1 MTDKYNEHSESAED
15 SLSFK
20 NQILRDLQE
29 ATRLRSLREEEHNKS
44 ATMPETPLSTSAD
57 SHAIDAGLA
66 SNKVSNQNF
75 SSHSVSHSAI
85 AKTMTS
91 ETARDF
97 QDSVGLSSDSQAES
111 LASDVHSN
119 VTSSPKEQVD
129 KEQVDEEKNLNIP
142 QETETSKRR
151 FKRPVWETSL
161 NAESE
166 EEYIPADVAKEL
178 IEAKAKEAIY
188 TDPKELVDKMTSERQ
203 KEAFLEEHHT
213 ASNHSEPEKVQSD
226 RVTDDNEGDES
237 IALVASEKADKK
249 KRKKVKQ
256 KKSSPKDVKQDE
268 VIDEEP
274 ISRSNRNQKRN
285 KNNRRAGRIARNI
298 IVFLILILSLAGF
311 FGYRYVSDAVGAKDV
326 NSTKFIS
333 VEIPENSGSSYIG
346 QLLESAGVIKSGK
359 VFNYYTKFKNI
370 SNLKSGYYNLQ
381 ASMTMDEIIEALQK
395 KGSDKPQE
403 PSLGTVLVKE
413 GYTIEQ
419 IAKAVEVNS
428 SAKKGKNSSTGL
440 KAKDFL
446 KLMKDD
452 TFITK
457 MKAKYPT
464 LLANLPNSTD
474 AKYVLEGYLFPA
486 TYNIHDDTTV
496 ESLAEEM
503 LSTMNTYL
511 SPYYATISSS
521 NHNVNEILTLASL
534 VEKEGA
540 TDDDRKNIASVFYNR
555 LDSDMALQSNI
566 AVLYALGKLGQETT
580 LKEDATIDTN
590 IDSPY
595 NDYVHK
601 GLMPGPV
608 DSPSLSAIEAVINPS
623 STKYMYFVADVT
635 TGDVY
640 FAESYEEHQH
650 NVETYINSKLKDK

>member
-29 ATRLRSLREEEHNKS
+29 ATRLRSLREEEHKKS
-44 ATMPETPLSTSAD
+44 ATMPETPLSMSAD
-57 SHAIDAGLA
+57 SHAIDSGSA
-66 SNKVSNQNF
+66 SNKVSNQNL
-75 SSHSVSHSAI
+75 SSHSVAHSAI
-85 AKTMTS
+85 VKTMTS

-97 QDSVGLSSDSQAES
+97 QDSVDLSSNSQADS
-111 LASDVHSN
+111 LAPNVHSN
-119 VTSSPKEQVD
+119 VISSPKEQVD
-129 KEQVDEEKNLNIP
+129 KEKNLIIP
-142 QETETSKRR
+142 QETEMLKRR

-178 IEAKAKEAIY
+178 IEAKAKESIY
-188 TDPKELVDKMTSERQ
+188 TNPKELVSKMTSERQ
-203 KEAFLEEHHT
+203 KEAFLQEHHT
-213 ASNHSEPEKVQSD
+213 ASNHSEPVRVQSD
-226 RVTDDNEGDES
+226 LVTDDNESDES
-237 IALVASEKADKK
+237 IALAASEKANKK
-249 KRKKVKQ
+249 KRKKVK
-256 KKSSPKDVKQDE
+256 KKESSLKDVKQDE
-268 VIDEEP
+268 IINEEP

-298 IVFLILILSLAGF
+298 IVLLILILSLAGF

-326 NSTKFIS
+326 KSTKFIS
-333 VEIPENSGSSYIG
+333 VEIPENSGNSYIG

-381 ASMTMDEIIEALQK
+381 PSMTMDEIIEALQK

-428 SAKKGKNSSTGL
+428 SAKKGKHSSTGL

-452 TFITK
+452 VFLTK

-503 LSTMNTYL
+503 LSTMDTYL

-521 NHNVNEILTLASL
+521 GHNVNEILTLASL

-555 LDSDMALQSNI
+555 LDSDIALQSNI

-580 LKEDATIDTN
+580 LKEDVTIDTN
-590 IDSPY
+590 IDSLY

-623 STKYMYFVADVT
+623 STKYMYFVADVS
-635 TGDVY
+635 TGNVY

>member
-29 ATRLRSLREEEHNKS
+29 ATRLRSLREEEHKKS
-44 ATMPETPLSTSAD
+44 AAVPETPLSMSAD
-57 SHAIDAGLA
+57 SHAIDSGSA
-66 SNKVSNQNF
+66 SNKVSNQNL
-75 SSHSVSHSAI
+75 SSHSVAHSAI

-91 ETARDF
+91 ETVRDF
-97 QDSVGLSSDSQAES
+97 QYSVDLSSNSQADS
-111 LASDVHSN
+111 LAPNVHSN
-119 VTSSPKEQVD
+119 VISSLKEQVD
-129 KEQVDEEKNLNIP
+129 KEKNLIIP
-142 QETETSKRR
+142 QETEMLKRR

-178 IEAKAKEAIY
+178 IEAKAKESIY
-188 TDPKELVDKMTSERQ
+188 TNPKELVSKMTSERQ
-203 KEAFLEEHHT
+203 KEAFLQEHHT
-213 ASNHSEPEKVQSD
+213 ASNHSEPVRVQSD
-226 RVTDDNEGDES
+226 LVTDDNESDES
-237 IALVASEKADKK
+237 IALAASEKANKK
-249 KRKKVKQ
+249 KRKKVK
-256 KKSSPKDVKQDE
+256 KKESSPKDVKQDE
-268 VIDEEP
+268 IINEEP

-298 IVFLILILSLAGF
+298 IVLLILILSLAGF

-326 NSTKFIS
+326 KSTKFIS

-381 ASMTMDEIIEALQK
+381 PSMTMDEIIEALQK

-428 SAKKGKNSSTGL
+428 SAKKGKHSSTGL

-452 TFITK
+452 VFLTK

-464 LLANLPNSTD
+464 LLANLPKDTD

-503 LSTMNTYL
+503 LSTMDTYL

-521 NHNVNEILTLASL
+521 DHNVNEILTLASL

-555 LDSDMALQSNI
+555 LDSDIALQSNI

-590 IDSPY
+590 IDSLY

-623 STKYMYFVADVT
+623 STKYMYFVADVS
-635 TGDVY
+635 TGNVY

-650 NVETYINSKLKDK
+650 NVETSINSKLKDK

>member
-29 ATRLRSLREEEHNKS
+29 ATRLRSLREEEHKKS
-44 ATMPETPLSTSAD
+44 ATMPETPLSMSAD
-57 SHAIDAGLA
+57 SHAIDSGSA
-66 SNKVSNQNF
+66 SNKVSNQNL
-75 SSHSVSHSAI
+75 SSHSVAHSAI
-85 AKTMTS
+85 VKTMTS

-97 QDSVGLSSDSQAES
+97 QDSVDLSSNSQADS
-111 LASDVHSN
+111 LAPNVHSN
-119 VTSSPKEQVD
+119 VISSPKEQVD
-129 KEQVDEEKNLNIP
+129 KEKNLIIP
-142 QETETSKRR
+142 QETEMLKRR

-178 IEAKAKEAIY
+178 IEAKAKESIY
-188 TDPKELVDKMTSERQ
+188 TNPKELVSKMTSERQ
-203 KEAFLEEHHT
+203 KEAFLQEHHT
-213 ASNHSEPEKVQSD
+213 ASNHSEPVRVQSD
-226 RVTDDNEGDES
+226 LVTDDNESDES
-237 IALVASEKADKK
+237 IALAASEKANKK
-249 KRKKVKQ
+249 KRKKVK
-256 KKSSPKDVKQDE
+256 KKESSLKDVKQDE
-268 VIDEEP
+268 IINEEP

-298 IVFLILILSLAGF
+298 IVLLILILSLAGF

-326 NSTKFIS
+326 KSTKFIS

-346 QLLESAGVIKSGK
+346 QLLESAGVIESGK

-381 ASMTMDEIIEALQK
+381 PSMTMDEIIEALQK

-419 IAKAVEVNS
+419 IAKAIEVNS
-428 SAKKGKNSSTGL
+428 SAKKGKHSSTGL

-452 TFITK
+452 VFLTK
-457 MKAKYPT
+457 MKAKYPA
-464 LLANLPNSTD
+464 LLANLPKDTD

-503 LSTMNTYL
+503 LSTMDTYL

-521 NHNVNEILTLASL
+521 DHNVNEILTLASL

-555 LDSDMALQSNI
+555 LDSDIALQSNI

-580 LKEDATIDTN
+580 LKEDVTIDTN
-590 IDSPY
+590 IDSLY

-623 STKYMYFVADVT
+623 STKYMYFVADVST
-635 TGDVY
+635 SNVY

>member
-29 ATRLRSLREEEHNKS
+29 ATRLRSLREEEHKKS
-44 ATMPETPLSTSAD
+44 ATMPETPLSMSAD
-57 SHAIDAGLA
+57 SHAIDSGSA
-66 SNKVSNQNF
+66 SNKVSNQNL
-75 SSHSVSHSAI
+75 SSHSVAHSAI

-97 QDSVGLSSDSQAES
+97 QDSVDLSSNSQADS
-111 LASDVHSN
+111 LAPNVHSN
-119 VTSSPKEQVD
+119 VISSPKEQVD
-129 KEQVDEEKNLNIP
+129 KEKNLIIP
-142 QETETSKRR
+142 QETEMLKRR

-178 IEAKAKEAIY
+178 IEAKAKESIY
-188 TDPKELVDKMTSERQ
+188 TNPKELVSKMTSERQ
-203 KEAFLEEHHT
+203 KEAFLQEHHT
-213 ASNHSEPEKVQSD
+213 ASNHSEPVRVQSD
-226 RVTDDNEGDES
+226 LVTDDNESDES
-237 IALVASEKADKK
+237 IALAASEKANKK
-249 KRKKVKQ
+249 KRKKVK
-256 KKSSPKDVKQDE
+256 KKESSLKDVKQDE
-268 VIDEEP
+268 IINEEP

-298 IVFLILILSLAGF
+298 IVLLILILSLAGF

-326 NSTKFIS
+326 KSTKFIS
-333 VEIPENSGSSYIG
+333 VEIPENSGNSYIG

-381 ASMTMDEIIEALQK
+381 PSMTMDEIIEALQK

-428 SAKKGKNSSTGL
+428 SAKKGKHSSTGL

-452 TFITK
+452 VFLTK
-457 MKAKYPT
+457 MKAKYPA
-464 LLANLPNSTD
+464 LLANLPKDTD

-503 LSTMNTYL
+503 LSTMDTYL

-521 NHNVNEILTLASL
+521 DHNVNEILTLASL

-555 LDSDMALQSNI
+555 LDSDIALQSNI

-590 IDSPY
+590 IDSLY

-623 STKYMYFVADVT
+623 STKYMYFVADVSS
-635 TGDVY
+635 GNVY

>member
-29 ATRLRSLREEEHNKS
+29 ATRLRSLREEEHKKS
-44 ATMPETPLSTSAD
+44 ATMPETPLSMSAD
-57 SHAIDAGLA
+57 SHAIDSGSA
-66 SNKVSNQNF
+66 SNKVSNQNL
-75 SSHSVSHSAI
+75 SSHSVAHSAI

-97 QDSVGLSSDSQAES
+97 QDSVDLSSNSQADS
-111 LASDVHSN
+111 LAPNVHSN
-119 VTSSPKEQVD
+119 VISSPKEQVD
-129 KEQVDEEKNLNIP
+129 KEKNLIIP
-142 QETETSKRR
+142 QETEMLKRR

-161 NAESE
+161 NAELE

-178 IEAKAKEAIY
+178 IEAKAKESIY
-188 TDPKELVDKMTSERQ
+188 TNPKELVSKMTSERQ
-203 KEAFLEEHHT
+203 KEAFLQEHHT
-213 ASNHSEPEKVQSD
+213 ASNHSEPVRVQSD
-226 RVTDDNEGDES
+226 LVTDDNEGDES
-237 IALVASEKADKK
+237 IALAASEKANKK
-249 KRKKVKQ
+249 KRKKVK
-256 KKSSPKDVKQDE
+256 KKESSPKDVKQDE
-268 VIDEEP
+268 IINEEP

-298 IVFLILILSLAGF
+298 IVLLILILSLAGF

-326 NSTKFIS
+326 KSTKFIS

-381 ASMTMDEIIEALQK
+381 PSMTMDEIIEALQK

-428 SAKKGKNSSTGL
+428 SAKKGKHSSTGL

-452 TFITK
+452 VFLTK

-464 LLANLPNSTD
+464 LLANLPKDTD

-503 LSTMNTYL
+503 LSTMDTYL

-521 NHNVNEILTLASL
+521 DHNVNEILTLASL

-555 LDSDMALQSNI
+555 LNSDIALQSNI

-580 LKEDATIDTN
+580 LKEDVTIDTN
-590 IDSPY
+590 IDSLY

-623 STKYMYFVADVT
+623 STKYMYFVADVST
-635 TGDVY
+635 SNVY

>member
-1 MTDKYNEHSESAED
+1 MTDKFNEHSEASED

-20 NQILRDLQE
+20 DQILRDLQE

-44 ATMPETPLSTSAD
+44 ATMPETPLSMSAD
-57 SHAIDAGLA
+57 SHAIDSGSA
-66 SNKVSNQNF
+66 SNKVSNQNL
-75 SSHSVSHSAI
+75 SSHSVAHSAI

-97 QDSVGLSSDSQAES
+97 QDSVDLSSNSQADS
-111 LASDVHSN
+111 LAPDVHSN
-119 VTSSPKEQVD
+119 VISSPKEQVD
-129 KEQVDEEKNLNIP
+129 KEKNLIIP
-142 QETETSKRR
+142 QETELSKRR

-161 NAESE
+161 NAELE

-178 IEAKAKEAIY
+178 IEAKAKESIY
-188 TDPKELVDKMTSERQ
+188 TDPKELVSKMTSERQ
-203 KEAFLEEHHT
+203 KKAFLQEHHT
-213 ASNHSEPEKVQSD
+213 ASNHSEPVRVQSD
-226 RVTDDNEGDES
+226 LVTDDNEGDES
-237 IALVASEKADKK
+237 IALAASEKANKK
-249 KRKKVKQ
+249 KRKKVKK

-268 VIDEEP
+268 IIDEEP

-326 NSTKFIS
+326 KSTKFIS

-381 ASMTMDEIIEALQK
+381 PSMTMDEIIEALQK

-419 IAKAVEVNS
+419 IAKAIEVNS
-428 SAKKGKNSSTGL
+428 SAKKGKHSSTGL

-452 TFITK
+452 VFLTK

-464 LLANLPNSTD
+464 LLANLPKDTD

-503 LSTMNTYL
+503 LSTMDTYL

-580 LKEDATIDTN
+580 LKEDVTIDTN
-590 IDSPY
+590 IDSLY

-623 STKYMYFVADVT
+623 STKYMYFVADVS
-635 TGDVY
+635 TGNVY

>member
-29 ATRLRSLREEEHNKS
+29 ATRLRSLREEEHKKS
-44 ATMPETPLSTSAD
+44 ATMPETPLSMSAD
-57 SHAIDAGLA
+57 SHAIDSGSA
-66 SNKVSNQNF
+66 SNKVSNQNL
-75 SSHSVSHSAI
+75 SSHSVAHSAI
-85 AKTMTS
+85 VKTMTS

-97 QDSVGLSSDSQAES
+97 QDSVDLSSNSQADS
-111 LASDVHSN
+111 LAPNVHSN
-119 VTSSPKEQVD
+119 VISSLKEQVD
-129 KEQVDEEKNLNIP
+129 KEKNLIIP
-142 QETETSKRR
+142 QETEMLKRR

-178 IEAKAKEAIY
+178 IEAKAKESIY
-188 TDPKELVDKMTSERQ
+188 TNPKELVSKMTSERQ
-203 KEAFLEEHHT
+203 KEAFLQEHHT
-213 ASNHSEPEKVQSD
+213 ASNHSEPVRVQSD
-226 RVTDDNEGDES
+226 LVTDDNESDES
-237 IALVASEKADKK
+237 IALAASEKANKK
-249 KRKKVKQ
+249 KRKKVK
-256 KKSSPKDVKQDE
+256 KKESSPKDVKQDE
-268 VIDEEP
+268 IINEEP

-298 IVFLILILSLAGF
+298 IVLLILILSLAGF

-326 NSTKFIS
+326 KSTKFIS
-333 VEIPENSGSSYIG
+333 VEIPENSGNSYIG

-381 ASMTMDEIIEALQK
+381 PSMTMDEIIEALQK

-428 SAKKGKNSSTGL
+428 SAKKGKHSSTGL

-452 TFITK
+452 VFLTK

-464 LLANLPNSTD
+464 LLANLPKDTD

-503 LSTMNTYL
+503 LSTMDTYL

-521 NHNVNEILTLASL
+521 AHNVNEILTLASL

-555 LDSDMALQSNI
+555 LDSDIALQSNI

-590 IDSPY
+590 IDSLY

-623 STKYMYFVADVT
+623 STKYMYFVADVS
-635 TGDVY
+635 TGNVY

>member
-20 NQILRDLQE
+20 NQLLRDLQE
-29 ATRLRSLREEEHNKS
+29 ATRLRSLREEEYKKS
-44 ATMPETPLSTSAD
+44 TTMPETPLSMSAD
-57 SHAIDAGLA
+57 SHAIDSGSA
-66 SNKVSNQNF
+66 SNKVSNQNL
-75 SSHSVSHSAI
+75 SSHSVAHSAI
-85 AKTMTS
+85 AKTMAS

-97 QDSVGLSSDSQAES
+97 QDSVDLSSNSQADS
-111 LASDVHSN
+111 LAPDVHSN
-119 VTSSPKEQVD
+119 VISSPKEQVD
-129 KEQVDEEKNLNIP
+129 KEKNLIIP
-142 QETETSKRR
+142 QETELSKRR

-161 NAESE
+161 NAELE

-178 IEAKAKEAIY
+178 IEAKAKESIY
-188 TDPKELVDKMTSERQ
+188 TDPKELVSKMTSERQ
-203 KEAFLEEHHT
+203 KKAFLQEHHT
-213 ASNHSEPEKVQSD
+213 ASNHSEPVRVQSD
-226 RVTDDNEGDES
+226 LVTDDNEGDES
-237 IALVASEKADKK
+237 IALAASEKANKK
-249 KRKKVKQ
+249 KRKKVKK

-268 VIDEEP
+268 IIDEEP

-326 NSTKFIS
+326 KSTKFIS

-381 ASMTMDEIIEALQK
+381 PSMTMDEIIEALQK

-419 IAKAVEVNS
+419 IAKAIEVNS
-428 SAKKGKNSSTGL
+428 SAKKGKHSSTGL

-452 TFITK
+452 VFLTK
-457 MKAKYPT
+457 MKEKYPT
-464 LLANLPNSTD
+464 LLANLPKDTD

-503 LSTMNTYL
+503 LSTMDTYL

-521 NHNVNEILTLASL
+521 DHNVNEILTLASL

-580 LKEDATIDTN
+580 LKEDVTIDTN
-590 IDSPY
+590 IDSLY

-623 STKYMYFVADVT
+623 STKYMYFVADVS
-635 TGDVY
+635 TGNVY

>member
-1 MTDKYNEHSESAED
+1 MTDKFNEHSEASED

-20 NQILRDLQE
+20 NQLLRDLQE
-29 ATRLRSLREEEHNKS
+29 ATRLRSLREEEYKKS
-44 ATMPETPLSTSAD
+44 ATMPETPLSMSAD
-57 SHAIDAGLA
+57 SHAIDSGSA
-66 SNKVSNQNF
+66 SNKVSNQNL
-75 SSHSVSHSAI
+75 SSHSVAHSAI

-97 QDSVGLSSDSQAES
+97 QDSVDLSSNSQADS
-111 LASDVHSN
+111 LAPDVHSN
-119 VTSSPKEQVD
+119 VISSPKEQVD
-129 KEQVDEEKNLNIP
+129 KEKNLIIP
-142 QETETSKRR
+142 QETELSKRR

-161 NAESE
+161 NAELE

-178 IEAKAKEAIY
+178 IEAKAKESIY
-188 TDPKELVDKMTSERQ
+188 TDPKELVSKMTSERQ
-203 KEAFLEEHHT
+203 KKAFLQEHHT
-213 ASNHSEPEKVQSD
+213 ASNHSEPVRVQSD
-226 RVTDDNEGDES
+226 LVADDNEGDES
-237 IALVASEKADKK
+237 IALAASEKANKK
-249 KRKKVKQ
+249 KRKKVKK

-268 VIDEEP
+268 IIDEEP

-298 IVFLILILSLAGF
+298 IVFLILIISLAGF

-326 NSTKFIS
+326 KSTKFIS

-381 ASMTMDEIIEALQK
+381 PSMTMDEIIEALQK

-419 IAKAVEVNS
+419 IAKAIEVNS
-428 SAKKGKNSSTGL
+428 SAKKGKHSSTGL

-452 TFITK
+452 VFLTK

-464 LLANLPNSTD
+464 LLANLPKDTD

-503 LSTMNTYL
+503 LSTMDTYL

-580 LKEDATIDTN
+580 LKEDVTIDTN
-590 IDSPY
+590 IDSLY

-623 STKYMYFVADVT
+623 STKYMYFVADVS
-635 TGDVY
+635 TGNVY

-650 NVETYINSKLKDK
+650 NVETYINRKLKDK

>member
-29 ATRLRSLREEEHNKS
+29 ATRLRSLREEEHKKS
-44 ATMPETPLSTSAD
+44 ATMPETPLSMSAD
-57 SHAIDAGLA
+57 SHAIDSGSA
-66 SNKVSNQNF
+66 SNKVSNQNL
-75 SSHSVSHSAI
+75 SSHSVAHSAI

-97 QDSVGLSSDSQAES
+97 QDSVDLSSNSQADS
-111 LASDVHSN
+111 LAPNVHSN
-119 VTSSPKEQVD
+119 VISSLKEQVD
-129 KEQVDEEKNLNIP
+129 KEKNLIIP
-142 QETETSKRR
+142 QETEMLKRR

-178 IEAKAKEAIY
+178 IEAKAKESIY
-188 TDPKELVDKMTSERQ
+188 TNPKELVSKMTSERQ
-203 KEAFLEEHHT
+203 KEAFLQEHHT
-213 ASNHSEPEKVQSD
+213 ASNHSEPVRVQSD
-226 RVTDDNEGDES
+226 LVTDDNEGDES
-237 IALVASEKADKK
+237 IALAASEKANKK
-249 KRKKVKQ
+249 KRKKVK
-256 KKSSPKDVKQDE
+256 KKESSPKDVKQDE
-268 VIDEEP
+268 IINEEP

-298 IVFLILILSLAGF
+298 IVLLILILSLAGF

-326 NSTKFIS
+326 KSTKFIS
-333 VEIPENSGSSYIG
+333 VEIPENSGNSYIG

-381 ASMTMDEIIEALQK
+381 PSMTMDEIIEALQK

-428 SAKKGKNSSTGL
+428 SAKKGKHSSTGL

-452 TFITK
+452 VFLTK
-457 MKAKYPT
+457 MKAKYPA
-464 LLANLPNSTD
+464 LLANLPKDTD

-503 LSTMNTYL
+503 LSTMDTYL

-521 NHNVNEILTLASL
+521 AHNVNEILTLASL

-555 LDSDMALQSNI
+555 LDSDIALQSNI

-590 IDSPY
+590 IDSLY

-623 STKYMYFVADVT
+623 STKYMYFVADVS
-635 TGDVY
+635 TGNVY

>member
-1 MTDKYNEHSESAED
+1 MTDKFNEHSESVED

-20 NQILRDLQE
+20 HQILRDLQE

-44 ATMPETPLSTSAD
+44 VTMPKTPLSTSAESATTRSD
-57 SHAIDAGLA
+57 SA
-66 SNKVSNQNF
+66 SNKVSNQDF
-75 SSHSVSHSAI
+75 SSHAVSDSDT
-85 AKTMTS
+85 AKYMTS
-91 ETARDF
+91 ESKPDV
-97 QDSVGLSSDSQAES
+97 QGSVSLSSQSQAES
-111 LASDVHSN
+111 LGADSHSKSVSSLKEPLN
-119 VTSSPKEQVD
+119 DEEITAIPQPKVTSM
-129 KEQVDEEKNLNIP
+129 
-142 QETETSKRR
+142 RR
-151 FKRPVWETSL
+151 FQRPVWETSL
-161 NAESE
+161 DATSE
-166 EEYIPADVAKEL
+166 EEYIPADVAQEL
-178 IEAKAKEAIY
+178 IEAKSKEAIY
-188 TDPKELVDKMTSERQ
+188 SDPKELEAKMTSDLK
-203 KEAFLEEHHT
+203 KEDFLKEHQVTSDNAVPEET
-213 ASNHSEPEKVQSD
+213 QPDA
-226 RVTDDNEGDES
+226 VTKDKEEDES
-237 IALVASEKADKK
+237 IALAASDKPEKK
-249 KRKKVKQ
+249 KRKKTKKKKASQ
-256 KKSSPKDVKQDE
+256 KDAIPDE
-268 VIDEEP
+268 VDDEEP

-285 KNNRRAGRIARNI
+285 KNNHRAGKIARNI
-298 IVFLILILSLAGF
+298 IIFLILILSLAGF
-311 FGYRYVSDAVGAKDV
+311 FGYHYVSQAVGAKDA

-333 VEIPENSGSSYIG
+333 VEIPKNSGSSYIG

-359 VFNYYTKFKNI
+359 VFNYYTKFKNV

-413 GYTIEQ
+413 GYTIDQ

-428 SAKKGKNSSTGL
+428 STKKGKKSSTGL

-452 TFITK
+452 AFIAK
-457 MKAKYPT
+457 MKTKYPT
-464 LLANLPNSTD
+464 LLANLPDSNQ

-511 SPYYATISSS
+511 SPYYAMISSS
-521 NHNVNEILTLASL
+521 NHNVNEVLTLASL

-555 LDSDMALQSNI
+555 LSSDMALQSNI
-566 AVLYALGKLGQETT
+566 PVLYALGKLGQETT
-580 LKEDATIDTN
+580 LKEDANIDTS

-595 NDYVHK
+595 NDYVYK

-623 STKYMYFVADVT
+623 SSKYMYFVADVT
-635 TGDVY
+635 NGNVY
-640 FAESYEEHQH
+640 FAENYEDHQH
-650 NVETYINSKLKDK
+650 NVETYINSKIKDK

>member
-29 ATRLRSLREEEHNKS
+29 ATRLRSLREEEHKKS
-44 ATMPETPLSTSAD
+44 ETMPETPLSMSAD
-57 SHAIDAGLA
+57 SHAIDYGSA
-66 SNKVSNQNF
+66 SNKVSNQNL
-75 SSHSVSHSAI
+75 SSHSVAHSAI

-97 QDSVGLSSDSQAES
+97 QDSVDLSSNSQADS
-111 LASDVHSN
+111 LAPNVHSN
-119 VTSSPKEQVD
+119 VISSPKEQVD
-129 KEQVDEEKNLNIP
+129 KEKNLIIP
-142 QETETSKRR
+142 QETEMLKRR

-178 IEAKAKEAIY
+178 IEAKAKESIY
-188 TDPKELVDKMTSERQ
+188 TNPKELVSKMTSERQ
-203 KEAFLEEHHT
+203 KEAFLQEHHT
-213 ASNHSEPEKVQSD
+213 ASNHSEPVRVQSD
-226 RVTDDNEGDES
+226 LVTDDNESDES
-237 IALVASEKADKK
+237 IALAASEKANKK
-249 KRKKVKQ
+249 KRKKVK
-256 KKSSPKDVKQDE
+256 KKESSLKDVKQDE
-268 VIDEEP
+268 IINEEP

-298 IVFLILILSLAGF
+298 IVLLILILSLAGF

-326 NSTKFIS
+326 KSTKFIS
-333 VEIPENSGSSYIG
+333 VEIPENSGNSYIG

-381 ASMTMDEIIEALQK
+381 PSMTMDEIIEALQK

-428 SAKKGKNSSTGL
+428 SAKKGKHSSTGL

-452 TFITK
+452 VFLTK
-457 MKAKYPT
+457 MKAKYPA
-464 LLANLPNSTD
+464 LLANLPKDTD

-503 LSTMNTYL
+503 LSTMDTYL

-521 NHNVNEILTLASL
+521 DHNVNEILTLASL

-555 LDSDMALQSNI
+555 LDSDIALQSNI

-590 IDSPY
+590 IDSLY

-623 STKYMYFVADVT
+623 STKYMYFVADVS
-635 TGDVY
+635 TGNVY

>member
-29 ATRLRSLREEEHNKS
+29 ATRLRSLREEEHKKS
-44 ATMPETPLSTSAD
+44 ATMPETPLSMSAD
-57 SHAIDAGLA
+57 SHAIDSGSA
-66 SNKVSNQNF
+66 SNKVSNQNL
-75 SSHSVSHSAI
+75 SSHSVAHSAI

-97 QDSVGLSSDSQAES
+97 QDSVDLSSNSQADS
-111 LASDVHSN
+111 LAPNVHSN
-119 VTSSPKEQVD
+119 VISSLKEQVD
-129 KEQVDEEKNLNIP
+129 KEKNLIIP
-142 QETETSKRR
+142 QETEMLKRR

-178 IEAKAKEAIY
+178 IEAKAKESIY
-188 TDPKELVDKMTSERQ
+188 TNPKELVSKMTSERQ
-203 KEAFLEEHHT
+203 KEAFLQEHHT
-213 ASNHSEPEKVQSD
+213 ASNHSEPVRVQSD
-226 RVTDDNEGDES
+226 LVTDDNEGDES
-237 IALVASEKADKK
+237 IALAASEKANKK
-249 KRKKVKQ
+249 KRKKVK
-256 KKSSPKDVKQDE
+256 KKESSLKDVKQDE
-268 VIDEEP
+268 IINEEP

-298 IVFLILILSLAGF
+298 IVLLILILSLAGF

-326 NSTKFIS
+326 KSTKFIS
-333 VEIPENSGSSYIG
+333 VEIPENSGNSYIG

-381 ASMTMDEIIEALQK
+381 PSMTMDEIIEALQK

-428 SAKKGKNSSTGL
+428 SAKKGKHSSTGL

-452 TFITK
+452 VFLTK
-457 MKAKYPT
+457 MKAKYPA
-464 LLANLPNSTD
+464 LLANLPKDTD

-503 LSTMNTYL
+503 LSTMDTYL

-521 NHNVNEILTLASL
+521 DHNVNEILTLASL

-555 LDSDMALQSNI
+555 LDSDIALQSNI

-590 IDSPY
+590 IDSLY

-623 STKYMYFVADVT
+623 STKYMYFVADVS
-635 TGDVY
+635 TGNVY

>member
-29 ATRLRSLREEEHNKS
+29 ATRLRSLREEEHKKS
-44 ATMPETPLSTSAD
+44 ATMPETPLSMSAD
-57 SHAIDAGLA
+57 SHAIDSGSA
-66 SNKVSNQNF
+66 SNKVSNQNL
-75 SSHSVSHSAI
+75 SSHSVAHSAI

-97 QDSVGLSSDSQAES
+97 QDSVDLSSNSQADS
-111 LASDVHSN
+111 LAPNVHSN
-119 VTSSPKEQVD
+119 VISSPKEQVD
-129 KEQVDEEKNLNIP
+129 KEKNLIIP
-142 QETETSKRR
+142 QETEMLKRR

-161 NAESE
+161 NAELE

-178 IEAKAKEAIY
+178 IEAKAKESIY
-188 TDPKELVDKMTSERQ
+188 TNPKELVSKMTSERQ
-203 KEAFLEEHHT
+203 KEAFLQEHHT
-213 ASNHSEPEKVQSD
+213 ASNHSEPVRVQSD
-226 RVTDDNEGDES
+226 LVTDDNESDES
-237 IALVASEKADKK
+237 IALAASEKANKK
-249 KRKKVKQ
+249 KRKKVK
-256 KKSSPKDVKQDE
+256 KKESSPKDVKQDE
-268 VIDEEP
+268 IINEEP

-298 IVFLILILSLAGF
+298 IVLLILILSLAGF

-381 ASMTMDEIIEALQK
+381 PSMTMDEIIEALQK

-428 SAKKGKNSSTGL
+428 SAKKGKHSSTGL

-452 TFITK
+452 VFLTK

-464 LLANLPNSTD
+464 LLANLPKDTD

-503 LSTMNTYL
+503 LSTMDTYL

-521 NHNVNEILTLASL
+521 DHNVNEILTLASL

-555 LDSDMALQSNI
+555 LDSDIALQSNI

-590 IDSPY
+590 IDSLY

-623 STKYMYFVADVT
+623 STKYMYFVADVS
-635 TGDVY
+635 TGNVY

>member
-29 ATRLRSLREEEHNKS
+29 ATRLRSLREEEHKKS
-44 ATMPETPLSTSAD
+44 ATMPETPLSMSAD
-57 SHAIDAGLA
+57 SHAIDSGSA
-66 SNKVSNQNF
+66 SNKVSNQNL
-75 SSHSVSHSAI
+75 SSHSVAHSAI

-97 QDSVGLSSDSQAES
+97 QDSVDLSSNSQADS
-111 LASDVHSN
+111 LAPNVHSN
-119 VTSSPKEQVD
+119 VISSLKEQVD
-129 KEQVDEEKNLNIP
+129 KEKNLIIP
-142 QETETSKRR
+142 QETEMLKRR

-178 IEAKAKEAIY
+178 IEAKAKESIY
-188 TDPKELVDKMTSERQ
+188 TNPKELVSKMTSERQ
-203 KEAFLEEHHT
+203 KEAFLQEHHT
-213 ASNHSEPEKVQSD
+213 ASNHSEPVRVQSD
-226 RVTDDNEGDES
+226 LVTDDNEGDES
-237 IALVASEKADKK
+237 IALAASEKANKK
-249 KRKKVKQ
+249 KRKKVK
-256 KKSSPKDVKQDE
+256 KKESSLKDVKQDE
-268 VIDEEP
+268 IINEEP

-298 IVFLILILSLAGF
+298 IVLLILILSLAGF

-326 NSTKFIS
+326 KSTKFIS
-333 VEIPENSGSSYIG
+333 VEIPENSGNSYIG

-381 ASMTMDEIIEALQK
+381 PSMTMDEIIEALQK

-428 SAKKGKNSSTGL
+428 SAKKGKHSSTGL

-452 TFITK
+452 VFLTK

-464 LLANLPNSTD
+464 LLANLPKDTD

-503 LSTMNTYL
+503 LSTMDTYL

-521 NHNVNEILTLASL
+521 DHNVNEILTLASL

-555 LDSDMALQSNI
+555 LDSDIALQSNI

-590 IDSPY
+590 IDSLY

-623 STKYMYFVADVT
+623 STKYMYFVADVS
-635 TGDVY
+635 TGNVY

>member
-20 NQILRDLQE
+20 NQLLRDLQE
-29 ATRLRSLREEEHNKS
+29 ATRLRSLREEEYKKS
-44 ATMPETPLSTSAD
+44 ATMPETPLSMSAD
-57 SHAIDAGLA
+57 SHAIDSGSA
-66 SNKVSNQNF
+66 SNKVSNQNL
-75 SSHSVSHSAI
+75 SSHSVAHSAI

-97 QDSVGLSSDSQAES
+97 QDSVDLSSNSQADS
-111 LASDVHSN
+111 LAPNVHSN
-119 VTSSPKEQVD
+119 VISSLKEQVD
-129 KEQVDEEKNLNIP
+129 KEKNLIIP
-142 QETETSKRR
+142 QETEMLKRR

-178 IEAKAKEAIY
+178 IEAKAKESIY
-188 TDPKELVDKMTSERQ
+188 TNPKELVSKMTSERQ
-203 KEAFLEEHHT
+203 KEAFLQEHHT
-213 ASNHSEPEKVQSD
+213 ASNHSEPVRVQSD
-226 RVTDDNEGDES
+226 LVTDDNEGDES
-237 IALVASEKADKK
+237 IALAASEKANKK
-249 KRKKVKQ
+249 KRKKVK
-256 KKSSPKDVKQDE
+256 KKESSPKDVKQDE
-268 VIDEEP
+268 IINEEP

-298 IVFLILILSLAGF
+298 IVLLILILSLAGF

-326 NSTKFIS
+326 KSTKFIS
-333 VEIPENSGSSYIG
+333 VEIPENSGNSYIG

-428 SAKKGKNSSTGL
+428 SAKKGKHSSTGF

-452 TFITK
+452 VFLTK

-503 LSTMNTYL
+503 LSTMDTYL

-521 NHNVNEILTLASL
+521 DHNVNEILTLASL

-555 LDSDMALQSNI
+555 LDSDIALQSNI

-590 IDSPY
+590 IDSLY

-623 STKYMYFVADVT
+623 STKYMYFVADVS
-635 TGDVY
+635 TGNVY

>member
-20 NQILRDLQE
+20 NQLLRDLQE
-29 ATRLRSLREEEHNKS
+29 ATRLRSLREEEYKKS
-44 ATMPETPLSTSAD
+44 ATMPETPLSMSAD
-57 SHAIDAGLA
+57 SHAIDSGLA
-66 SNKVSNQNF
+66 SNKVSNQNL
-75 SSHSVSHSAI
+75 SSHSVAHSAI

-97 QDSVGLSSDSQAES
+97 QDSVDLSSNSQADS
-111 LASDVHSN
+111 LAPDVHSN
-119 VTSSPKEQVD
+119 VISSPKEQVD
-129 KEQVDEEKNLNIP
+129 KEKNLIIP
-142 QETETSKRR
+142 QETELSKRR

-161 NAESE
+161 NAELE

-178 IEAKAKEAIY
+178 IEAKAKESIY
-188 TDPKELVDKMTSERQ
+188 TDPKELVSKMTSERQ
-203 KEAFLEEHHT
+203 KKAFLQEHHT
-213 ASNHSEPEKVQSD
+213 ASNHSEPVRVQSD
-226 RVTDDNEGDES
+226 LVTDDNEGDES
-237 IALVASEKADKK
+237 IALAASEKANKK
-249 KRKKVKQ
+249 KRKKVKK

-268 VIDEEP
+268 IIDEEP

-326 NSTKFIS
+326 KSTKFIS

-381 ASMTMDEIIEALQK
+381 PSMTMDEIIEALQK

-419 IAKAVEVNS
+419 IAKAIEVNS
-428 SAKKGKNSSTGL
+428 SAKKGKHSSTGL

-452 TFITK
+452 VFLTK
-457 MKAKYPT
+457 VKEKYPT
-464 LLANLPNSTD
+464 LLANLPKDTD

-503 LSTMNTYL
+503 LSTMDTYL
-511 SPYYATISSS
+511 SSYYATISSS
-521 NHNVNEILTLASL
+521 NHYFNEILTLASL

-580 LKEDATIDTN
+580 LKEDVTIDTN
-590 IDSPY
+590 IDSLY

-623 STKYMYFVADVT
+623 STKYMYFVADVS
-635 TGDVY
+635 TGNVY

>member
-1 MTDKYNEHSESAED
+1 MTDKHNEHSESAED

-29 ATRLRSLREEEHNKS
+29 ATRLRSLREEEHKKS
-44 ATMPETPLSTSAD
+44 ATMPETPLSMSAD
-57 SHAIDAGLA
+57 SHAIDSGSA
-66 SNKVSNQNF
+66 SNKVSNQNL
-75 SSHSVSHSAI
+75 SSHSVAHSAI
-85 AKTMTS
+85 VKTMTS

-97 QDSVGLSSDSQAES
+97 QDSVDLSSNSQADS
-111 LASDVHSN
+111 LAPNVHSN
-119 VTSSPKEQVD
+119 VISSPKEQVD
-129 KEQVDEEKNLNIP
+129 KEKNLIIP
-142 QETETSKRR
+142 QETEMLKRR

-178 IEAKAKEAIY
+178 IEAKAKESIY
-188 TDPKELVDKMTSERQ
+188 TNPKELVSKMTSERQ
-203 KEAFLEEHHT
+203 KEAFLQEHHT
-213 ASNHSEPEKVQSD
+213 ASNHSEPVRVQSD
-226 RVTDDNEGDES
+226 LVTDDNESDES
-237 IALVASEKADKK
+237 IALAASEKANKK
-249 KRKKVKQ
+249 KRKKVK
-256 KKSSPKDVKQDE
+256 KKESSLKDVKQDE
-268 VIDEEP
+268 IINEEP

-298 IVFLILILSLAGF
+298 IVLLILILSLAGF

-326 NSTKFIS
+326 KSTKFIS
-333 VEIPENSGSSYIG
+333 VEIPENSGNSYIG

-381 ASMTMDEIIEALQK
+381 PSMTMDEIIEALQK

-428 SAKKGKNSSTGL
+428 SAKKGKHSSTGL

-452 TFITK
+452 VFLTK
-457 MKAKYPT
+457 MKAKYPA
-464 LLANLPNSTD
+464 LLANLPKDTD

-503 LSTMNTYL
+503 LSTMDTYL

-521 NHNVNEILTLASL
+521 GHNVNEILTLASL

-555 LDSDMALQSNI
+555 LNSDMALQSNI

-635 TGDVY
+635 TGNVY

>member
-29 ATRLRSLREEEHNKS
+29 ATRLRSLREEEHKKS
-44 ATMPETPLSTSAD
+44 ATMPETPLSMSAD
-57 SHAIDAGLA
+57 SHAIDSGSA
-66 SNKVSNQNF
+66 SNKVSNQNL
-75 SSHSVSHSAI
+75 SSHSVAHSAI
-85 AKTMTS
+85 VKTMTS

-97 QDSVGLSSDSQAES
+97 QDSVDLSSNSQADS
-111 LASDVHSN
+111 LAPNVHSN
-119 VTSSPKEQVD
+119 VISSPKEQVD
-129 KEQVDEEKNLNIP
+129 KEKNLIIP
-142 QETETSKRR
+142 QETEMLKRR

-178 IEAKAKEAIY
+178 IEAKAKESIY
-188 TDPKELVDKMTSERQ
+188 TNPKELVSKMTSERQ
-203 KEAFLEEHHT
+203 KEAFLQEHHT
-213 ASNHSEPEKVQSD
+213 ASNHSEPVRVQSD
-226 RVTDDNEGDES
+226 LVTDDNESDES
-237 IALVASEKADKK
+237 IALAASEKANKK
-249 KRKKVKQ
+249 KRKKVK
-256 KKSSPKDVKQDE
+256 KKESSLKDVKQDK
-268 VIDEEP
+268 IINEEP

-298 IVFLILILSLAGF
+298 IVLLILILSLAGF

-326 NSTKFIS
+326 KSTKFIS
-333 VEIPENSGSSYIG
+333 VEIPENSGNSYIG

-381 ASMTMDEIIEALQK
+381 PSMTMDEIIEALQK

-428 SAKKGKNSSTGL
+428 SAKKGKHSSTGL

-452 TFITK
+452 VFLTK
-457 MKAKYPT
+457 MKAKYPA
-464 LLANLPNSTD
+464 LLANLPKDTD

-503 LSTMNTYL
+503 LSTMDTYL

-521 NHNVNEILTLASL
+521 DHNVNEILTLASL

-555 LDSDMALQSNI
+555 LDSDIALQSNI

-590 IDSPY
+590 IDSLY

-623 STKYMYFVADVT
+623 STKYMYFVADVS
-635 TGDVY
+635 TGNVY

>member
-29 ATRLRSLREEEHNKS
+29 ATRLRSLREEEHKKS
-44 ATMPETPLSTSAD
+44 ATMPETPLSMSAD
-57 SHAIDAGLA
+57 SHAIDSGSA
-66 SNKVSNQNF
+66 SNKVSNQNL
-75 SSHSVSHSAI
+75 SSHSVAHSAI
-85 AKTMTS
+85 VKTMTS

-97 QDSVGLSSDSQAES
+97 QDSVDLSSNSQADS
-111 LASDVHSN
+111 LAPNVHSN
-119 VTSSPKEQVD
+119 VISSLKEQVD
-129 KEQVDEEKNLNIP
+129 KEKNLIIP
-142 QETETSKRR
+142 QETEMLKRR

-161 NAESE
+161 NAESK

-178 IEAKAKEAIY
+178 IEAKAKESIY
-188 TDPKELVDKMTSERQ
+188 TNPKELVSKMTSERQ
-203 KEAFLEEHHT
+203 KEAFLQEHHT
-213 ASNHSEPEKVQSD
+213 ASNHSEPVRVQSD
-226 RVTDDNEGDES
+226 LVTDDNESDES
-237 IALVASEKADKK
+237 IALAASEKANKK
-249 KRKKVKQ
+249 KRKKVK
-256 KKSSPKDVKQDE
+256 KKESSPKDVKQDE
-268 VIDEEP
+268 IINEEP

-298 IVFLILILSLAGF
+298 IVLLILILSLAGF

-326 NSTKFIS
+326 KSTKFIS
-333 VEIPENSGSSYIG
+333 VEIPENSGNSYIG

-381 ASMTMDEIIEALQK
+381 PSMTMDEIIEALQK

-428 SAKKGKNSSTGL
+428 SAKKGKHSSTGL

-452 TFITK
+452 VFLTK

-464 LLANLPNSTD
+464 LLANLPKDTD

-503 LSTMNTYL
+503 LSTMDTYL

-521 NHNVNEILTLASL
+521 DHNVNEILTLASL

-555 LDSDMALQSNI
+555 LDSDIALQSNI

-590 IDSPY
+590 IDSLY

-623 STKYMYFVADVT
+623 STKYMYFVADVS
-635 TGDVY
+635 TGNVY

>member
-1 MTDKYNEHSESAED
+1 MTDKFNEHSESVED

-20 NQILRDLQE
+20 HQILRDLQE

-44 ATMPETPLSTSAD
+44 ATMPKTPLSTSAD
-57 SHAIDAGLA
+57 SQNTHTESA
-66 SNKVSNQNF
+66 SNKVSNQDF
-75 SSHSVSHSAI
+75 SSHAVSDSDT
-85 AKTMTS
+85 AKSMTS
-91 ETARDF
+91 ESKPDV
-97 QDSVGLSSDSQAES
+97 QESVSLSSQSQAES
-111 LASDVHSN
+111 LGADSHSKS
-119 VTSSPKEQVD
+119 VSSLKEPLNED
-129 KEQVDEEKNLNIP
+129 KITDIP
-142 QETETSKRR
+142 QPKVTSKRR
-151 FKRPVWETSL
+151 FQRPVWETSL
-161 NAESE
+161 DAASE
-166 EEYIPADVAKEL
+166 EEYIPADVAQEL
-178 IEAKAKEAIY
+178 IEAKSKEAIY
-188 TDPKELVDKMTSERQ
+188 TDPKELEAKMTSDLK
-203 KEAFLEEHHT
+203 KEDFLKEHQVTSDKAVSEGTQPDAVTKDKEE
-213 ASNHSEPEKVQSD
+213 
-226 RVTDDNEGDES
+226 DES
-237 IALVASEKADKK
+237 IALAASDKPEKK
-249 KRKKVKQ
+249 KRKKTKKKKASQ
-256 KKSSPKDVKQDE
+256 KDAIPDE
-268 VIDEEP
+268 VDDEEP

-285 KNNRRAGRIARNI
+285 KNNRRAGKIARNI
-298 IVFLILILSLAGF
+298 IIFLILILSLVGF
-311 FGYRYVSDAVGAKDV
+311 FGYRYVSQAVGAKDV

-333 VEIPENSGSSYIG
+333 VEIPKNSGSSYIG

-359 VFNYYTKFKNI
+359 VFNYYTKFKNV

-381 ASMTMDEIIEALQK
+381 ASMIMDEIIEALQK

-413 GYTIEQ
+413 GYTIDQ

-428 SAKKGKNSSTGL
+428 SAKKGKKSSTGL

-452 TFITK
+452 AFIAK
-457 MKAKYPT
+457 MKTKYPT
-464 LLANLPNSTD
+464 LLANLPDSNQ

-521 NHNVNEILTLASL
+521 NHNVNEVLTLASL

-555 LDSDMALQSNI
+555 LSSDMALQSNI

-580 LKEDATIDTN
+580 LKEDANIDTS

-623 STKYMYFVADVT
+623 SSKYMYFVADVT
-635 TGDVY
+635 NGNVY
-640 FAESYEEHQH
+640 FAENYEDHQH
-650 NVETYINSKLKDK
+650 NVETYINSKIKDK

>member
-29 ATRLRSLREEEHNKS
+29 ATRLRSLREEEHKKS
-44 ATMPETPLSTSAD
+44 ATMPETPLSMSAD
-57 SHAIDAGLA
+57 SHAIDSGSA
-66 SNKVSNQNF
+66 SNKVSNQNL
-75 SSHSVSHSAI
+75 SSHSVAHSAI
-85 AKTMTS
+85 VKTMTS

-97 QDSVGLSSDSQAES
+97 QDSVDLSSNSQADS
-111 LASDVHSN
+111 LAPNVHSN
-119 VTSSPKEQVD
+119 VISSLKEQVD
-129 KEQVDEEKNLNIP
+129 KEKNLIIP
-142 QETETSKRR
+142 QETEMLKRR

-178 IEAKAKEAIY
+178 IEAKAKESIY
-188 TDPKELVDKMTSERQ
+188 TNPKELVSKMTSERQ
-203 KEAFLEEHHT
+203 KEAFLQEHHT
-213 ASNHSEPEKVQSD
+213 ASNHSEPVRVQSD
-226 RVTDDNEGDES
+226 LVTDDNESDES
-237 IALVASEKADKK
+237 IALAASEKANKK
-249 KRKKVKQ
+249 KRKKVK
-256 KKSSPKDVKQDE
+256 KKESSPKDVKQDE
-268 VIDEEP
+268 IINEEP

-298 IVFLILILSLAGF
+298 IVLLILILSLAGF

-326 NSTKFIS
+326 KSTKFIS
-333 VEIPENSGSSYIG
+333 VEIPENSGNSYIG

-381 ASMTMDEIIEALQK
+381 PSMTMDEIIEALQK

-428 SAKKGKNSSTGL
+428 SAKKGKHSSTGL

-452 TFITK
+452 VFLTK

-464 LLANLPNSTD
+464 LLANLPKDTD

-503 LSTMNTYL
+503 LSTMDTYL

-521 NHNVNEILTLASL
+521 GHNVNEILTLASL

-555 LDSDMALQSNI
+555 LNSDMALQSNI

-635 TGDVY
+635 TGNVY

>member
-29 ATRLRSLREEEHNKS
+29 ATRLRSLREEEHKKS
-44 ATMPETPLSTSAD
+44 ATMPETPLSMSAD
-57 SHAIDAGLA
+57 SHAIDSGSA
-66 SNKVSNQNF
+66 SNKVSNQNL
-75 SSHSVSHSAI
+75 SSHSVAHSAI

-97 QDSVGLSSDSQAES
+97 QDSVDLSSNSQADS
-111 LASDVHSN
+111 LAPNVHSN
-119 VTSSPKEQVD
+119 VISSLKEQVD
-129 KEQVDEEKNLNIP
+129 KEKNLIIP
-142 QETETSKRR
+142 QETEMLKRR

-178 IEAKAKEAIY
+178 IEAKAKESIY
-188 TDPKELVDKMTSERQ
+188 TNPKELVSKMTSERQ
-203 KEAFLEEHHT
+203 KEAFLQEHHT
-213 ASNHSEPEKVQSD
+213 ASNHSEPVRVQSD
-226 RVTDDNEGDES
+226 LVTDDNESDES
-237 IALVASEKADKK
+237 IALAASEKANKK
-249 KRKKVKQ
+249 KRKKVK
-256 KKSSPKDVKQDE
+256 KKESSLKDVKQDE
-268 VIDEEP
+268 IINEEP

-298 IVFLILILSLAGF
+298 IVLLILILSLAGF

-326 NSTKFIS
+326 KSTKFIS
-333 VEIPENSGSSYIG
+333 VEIPENSGNSYIG
-346 QLLESAGVIKSGK
+346 QLLESVGVIKSGK

-381 ASMTMDEIIEALQK
+381 PSMTMDEIIEALQK

-428 SAKKGKNSSTGL
+428 SAKKGKHSSTGL

-452 TFITK
+452 VFLTK
-457 MKAKYPT
+457 MKAKYPA
-464 LLANLPNSTD
+464 LLANLPKDTD

-503 LSTMNTYL
+503 LSTMDTYL

-521 NHNVNEILTLASL
+521 DHNVNEILTLASL

-555 LDSDMALQSNI
+555 LDSDIALQSNI

-590 IDSPY
+590 IDSLY

-623 STKYMYFVADVT
+623 STKYMYFVADVS
-635 TGDVY
+635 TGNVY

>member
-29 ATRLRSLREEEHNKS
+29 ATRLRSLREEEHKKS
-44 ATMPETPLSTSAD
+44 ATMPETPLSMSAD
-57 SHAIDAGLA
+57 SHAIDSGSA
-66 SNKVSNQNF
+66 SNKVSNQNL
-75 SSHSVSHSAI
+75 SSHSVAHSAI
-85 AKTMTS
+85 VKTMTS

-97 QDSVGLSSDSQAES
+97 QDSVDLSSNSQADS
-111 LASDVHSN
+111 LAPNVHSN
-119 VTSSPKEQVD
+119 VISSLKEQVD
-129 KEQVDEEKNLNIP
+129 KEKNLIIP
-142 QETETSKRR
+142 QETEMLKRR

-178 IEAKAKEAIY
+178 IEAKAKESIY
-188 TDPKELVDKMTSERQ
+188 TNPKELVSKMTSERQ
-203 KEAFLEEHHT
+203 KEAFLQEHHT
-213 ASNHSEPEKVQSD
+213 ASNHSEPVRVQSD
-226 RVTDDNEGDES
+226 LVTDDNESDES
-237 IALVASEKADKK
+237 IALAASEKANKK
-249 KRKKVKQ
+249 KRKKVK
-256 KKSSPKDVKQDE
+256 KKESSPKDVKQDE
-268 VIDEEP
+268 IINEEP

-285 KNNRRAGRIARNI
+285 KNNLRAGRISRNI
-298 IVFLILILSLAGF
+298 IVLLILILSLAGF
-311 FGYRYVSDAVGAKDV
+311 FCYRYVSDAVGAKDV
-326 NSTKFIS
+326 KSTKFIS
-333 VEIPENSGSSYIG
+333 VEIPENSGNSYIG

-381 ASMTMDEIIEALQK
+381 PSMTMDEIIEALQK

-428 SAKKGKNSSTGL
+428 SAKKGKHSSTGL

-452 TFITK
+452 VFLTK

-464 LLANLPNSTD
+464 LLANLPKDTD

-503 LSTMNTYL
+503 LSTMDTYL

-521 NHNVNEILTLASL
+521 DHNVNEILTLASL

-555 LDSDMALQSNI
+555 LDSDIALQSNI

-590 IDSPY
+590 IDSLY

-623 STKYMYFVADVT
+623 STKYMYFVADVS
-635 TGDVY
+635 TGNVY

>member
-57 SHAIDAGLA
+57 SHAIDAGSA
-66 SNKVSNQNF
+66 SNKVSNQNL

-91 ETARDF
+91 ETARDS
-97 QDSVGLSSDSQAES
+97 QDSVGLSSESQ
-111 LASDVHSN
+111 ASDVHSN
-119 VTSSPKEQVD
+119 VTSSPKEQVY

-142 QETETSKRR
+142 QEAETSKRR

-188 TDPKELVDKMTSERQ
+188 TDPKELVAKMTSERQ
-203 KEAFLEEHHT
+203 KEAFLQEHHT

-226 RVTDDNEGDES
+226 LVTNDNEGDES
-237 IALVASEKADKK
+237 IALAVSEKADKK
-249 KRKKVKQ
+249 KRKKVKK
-256 KKSSPKDVKQDE
+256 KKSSPKDVEQDE
-268 VIDEEP
+268 IIDEEP
-274 ISRSNRNQKRN
+274 ISRSNRKQKRN

-452 TFITK
+452 AFITK

-486 TYNIHDDTTV
+486 TYNVHDDTTV

-503 LSTMNTYL
+503 LSTMDTYL

-521 NHNVNEILTLASL
+521 NYNVNEILTLASL

-595 NDYVHK
+595 NVYVHK

-623 STKYMYFVADVT
+623 TTKYMYFVADVT
-635 TGDVY
+635 TGEVY
-640 FAESYEEHQH
+640 FAENYEDHQH

>member
-29 ATRLRSLREEEHNKS
+29 ATRLRSLREEEHKKS
-44 ATMPETPLSTSAD
+44 ATMPETPLSMSAD
-57 SHAIDAGLA
+57 SHAIDSGSA
-66 SNKVSNQNF
+66 SNKVSNQNL
-75 SSHSVSHSAI
+75 SSHSVAHSAI

-97 QDSVGLSSDSQAES
+97 QDSVDLSSNSQADS
-111 LASDVHSN
+111 LAPNVHSN
-119 VTSSPKEQVD
+119 VISSLKEQVD
-129 KEQVDEEKNLNIP
+129 KEKNLIIP
-142 QETETSKRR
+142 QETEMLKRR

-178 IEAKAKEAIY
+178 IEAKAKESIY
-188 TDPKELVDKMTSERQ
+188 TNPKELVSKMTSERQ
-203 KEAFLEEHHT
+203 KEAFLQEHHT
-213 ASNHSEPEKVQSD
+213 ASNHSEPVRVQSD
-226 RVTDDNEGDES
+226 LVTDDNEGDES
-237 IALVASEKADKK
+237 IALAVSEKANKK
-249 KRKKVKQ
+249 KRKKVK
-256 KKSSPKDVKQDE
+256 KKESSPKDVKQDE
-268 VIDEEP
+268 IINEEP

-298 IVFLILILSLAGF
+298 IVLLILILSLAGF

-326 NSTKFIS
+326 KSTKFIS
-333 VEIPENSGSSYIG
+333 VEIPENSGNSYIG

-381 ASMTMDEIIEALQK
+381 PSMTMDEIIEALQK

-428 SAKKGKNSSTGL
+428 SAKKGKHSSTGL

-452 TFITK
+452 VFLTK

-464 LLANLPNSTD
+464 LLANLPKDTD

-503 LSTMNTYL
+503 LSTMDTYL

-521 NHNVNEILTLASL
+521 AHNVNEILTLASL

-555 LDSDMALQSNI
+555 LDSDIALQSNI

-590 IDSPY
+590 IDSLY

-623 STKYMYFVADVT
+623 STKYMYFVADVS
-635 TGDVY
+635 TGNVY

>member
-29 ATRLRSLREEEHNKS
+29 ATRLRSLREEEHKKS
-44 ATMPETPLSTSAD
+44 ATMPETPLSMSAD
-57 SHAIDAGLA
+57 SHAIDSGSA
-66 SNKVSNQNF
+66 SNKVSNQNL
-75 SSHSVSHSAI
+75 SSHSVAHSAI
-85 AKTMTS
+85 VKTMTS

-97 QDSVGLSSDSQAES
+97 QDSVDLSSNSQADS
-111 LASDVHSN
+111 LAPNVHSN
-119 VTSSPKEQVD
+119 AISSPKEQVD
-129 KEQVDEEKNLNIP
+129 KEKNLIIP
-142 QETETSKRR
+142 QETEMLKRR

-178 IEAKAKEAIY
+178 IEAKAKESIY
-188 TDPKELVDKMTSERQ
+188 TNPKELVSKMTSERQ
-203 KEAFLEEHHT
+203 KEAFLQEHHT
-213 ASNHSEPEKVQSD
+213 ASNHSEPVRVQSD
-226 RVTDDNEGDES
+226 LVTDDNEGDES
-237 IALVASEKADKK
+237 IALAASEKANKK
-249 KRKKVKQ
+249 KRKKVK
-256 KKSSPKDVKQDE
+256 KKESSPKDVKQDE
-268 VIDEEP
+268 IINEEP

-298 IVFLILILSLAGF
+298 IVLLILILSLAGF

-326 NSTKFIS
+326 KSTKFIS
-333 VEIPENSGSSYIG
+333 VEIPENSGNSYIG

-381 ASMTMDEIIEALQK
+381 PSMTMDEIIEALQK

-428 SAKKGKNSSTGL
+428 SAKKGKHSSTGL

-452 TFITK
+452 VFLTK

-464 LLANLPNSTD
+464 LLANLPKDTD

-503 LSTMNTYL
+503 LSTMDTYL

-521 NHNVNEILTLASL
+521 AHNVNEILTLASL

-555 LDSDMALQSNI
+555 LDSDIALQSNI

-590 IDSPY
+590 IDSLY

-623 STKYMYFVADVT
+623 STKYMYFVADVS
-635 TGDVY
+635 TGNVY

>member
-29 ATRLRSLREEEHNKS
+29 ATRLRSLREEEHKKS
-44 ATMPETPLSTSAD
+44 ATMPETPLSMSAD
-57 SHAIDAGLA
+57 SHAIDSGSA
-66 SNKVSNQNF
+66 SNKVSNQNL
-75 SSHSVSHSAI
+75 SSHSVAHSAI
-85 AKTMTS
+85 VKTMTS

-97 QDSVGLSSDSQAES
+97 QDSVDLSSNSQADS
-111 LASDVHSN
+111 LAPNVHSN
-119 VTSSPKEQVD
+119 VISSLKEQVD
-129 KEQVDEEKNLNIP
+129 KEKNLIIP
-142 QETETSKRR
+142 QETEMLKRR

-178 IEAKAKEAIY
+178 IEAKAKESIY
-188 TDPKELVDKMTSERQ
+188 TNPKELVSKMTSERQ
-203 KEAFLEEHHT
+203 KEAFLQEHHT
-213 ASNHSEPEKVQSD
+213 ASNHSEPVRVQSD
-226 RVTDDNEGDES
+226 LVTDDNESDES
-237 IALVASEKADKK
+237 IALAASEKANKK
-249 KRKKVKQ
+249 KRKKVK
-256 KKSSPKDVKQDE
+256 KKESSPKDVKQDE
-268 VIDEEP
+268 IINEEP

-298 IVFLILILSLAGF
+298 IVLLILILSLAGF

-326 NSTKFIS
+326 KSTKFIS
-333 VEIPENSGSSYIG
+333 VEIPENSGNSYIG

-381 ASMTMDEIIEALQK
+381 PSMTMDEIIEALQK

-428 SAKKGKNSSTGL
+428 SAKKGKHSSTGL
-440 KAKDFL
+440 KAKEFL

-452 TFITK
+452 AFITK

-464 LLANLPNSTD
+464 LLANLPNPTD

-503 LSTMNTYL
+503 LSTMDTYL

-590 IDSPY
+590 IDSLY

-623 STKYMYFVADVT
+623 STKYMYFVADVS
-635 TGDVY
+635 TGNVY

>member
-1 MTDKYNEHSESAED
+1 MTDKFNEHSESAED

-44 ATMPETPLSTSAD
+44 ATMPETPLSTSAESATTRSD
-57 SHAIDAGLA
+57 SA
-66 SNKVSNQNF
+66 SNKVSNQDF
-75 SSHSVSHSAI
+75 SSHSVSHSAF
-85 AKTMTS
+85 AKSMTS
-91 ETARDF
+91 ESSQDF
-97 QDSVGLSSDSQAES
+97 QSSAGLTSNSHVDSLVPDA
-111 LASDVHSN
+111 HSN
-119 VTSSPKEQVD
+119 VASSPKEEPD
-129 KEQVDEEKNLNIP
+129 NEKKTDIP
-142 QETETSKRR
+142 QSTETSKRR

-161 NAESE
+161 NEASE

-178 IEAKAKEAIY
+178 IEAKSNEAIY
-188 TDPKELVDKMTSERQ
+188 TDPKELEAKLTSERQ
-203 KEAFLEEHHT
+203 KEAFLQEHQESSEQSLSEK
-213 ASNHSEPEKVQSD
+213 AHSD
-226 RVTDDNEGDES
+226 DLTDGES
-237 IALVASEKADKK
+237 IALVASDKPGKK
-249 KRKKVKQ
+249 KRKKAKKQ
-256 KKSSPKDVKQDE
+256 KSSQKDVKHDE
-268 VIDEEP
+268 FDDEEP

-285 KNNRRAGRIARNI
+285 KNNRRAGKIARNI
-298 IVFLILILSLAGF
+298 IIFLLLILSVAAF
-311 FGYRYVSDAVGAKDV
+311 FGYRYVSDAIGAKDV
-326 NSTKFIS
+326 NSTKFVS

-413 GYTIEQ
+413 GYTIDQ

-428 SAKKGKNSSTGL
+428 SAKKGKKSSTGL

-452 TFITK
+452 AFITK
-457 MKAKYPT
+457 MKTKYPT

-503 LSTMNTYL
+503 LSTMDTYL

-521 NHNVNEILTLASL
+521 GHNVNEILTLASL

-555 LDSDMALQSNI
+555 LNSDMALQSNI

-635 TGDVY
+635 TGNVY

>member
-29 ATRLRSLREEEHNKS
+29 ATRLRSLREEEHKKS
-44 ATMPETPLSTSAD
+44 ATMPETPLSMSAD
-57 SHAIDAGLA
+57 SHAIDSGSA
-66 SNKVSNQNF
+66 SNKVSNQNL
-75 SSHSVSHSAI
+75 SSHSVAHSAI

-97 QDSVGLSSDSQAES
+97 QDSVDLSSNSQADS
-111 LASDVHSN
+111 LAPNVHSN
-119 VTSSPKEQVD
+119 VISSPKEQVD
-129 KEQVDEEKNLNIP
+129 KEKNLIIP
-142 QETETSKRR
+142 QETEMLKRR

-178 IEAKAKEAIY
+178 IEAKAKESIY
-188 TDPKELVDKMTSERQ
+188 TNSKELVSKMTSERQ
-203 KEAFLEEHHT
+203 KEAFLQEHHT
-213 ASNHSEPEKVQSD
+213 ASNHSEPVRVQSD
-226 RVTDDNEGDES
+226 LVTDDNEGDES
-237 IALVASEKADKK
+237 IALAASEKANKK
-249 KRKKVKQ
+249 KRKKVK
-256 KKSSPKDVKQDE
+256 KKESSLKDVKQDE
-268 VIDEEP
+268 IINEEP

-298 IVFLILILSLAGF
+298 IVLLILILSLAGF

-326 NSTKFIS
+326 KSTKFIS

-381 ASMTMDEIIEALQK
+381 PSMTMDEIIEALQK

-428 SAKKGKNSSTGL
+428 SAKKGKHSSTGF

-452 TFITK
+452 VFLTK

-464 LLANLPNSTD
+464 LLANLPKDTD

-503 LSTMNTYL
+503 LSTMDTYL

-521 NHNVNEILTLASL
+521 AHNVNEILTLASL

-590 IDSPY
+590 IDSLY

-623 STKYMYFVADVT
+623 STKYMYFVADVS
-635 TGDVY
+635 TGNVY

>member
-29 ATRLRSLREEEHNKS
+29 ATRLRSLREEEHKKS
-44 ATMPETPLSTSAD
+44 AAVPETPLSMSAD
-57 SHAIDAGLA
+57 SHAIDSGSA
-66 SNKVSNQNF
+66 SNKVSNQNL
-75 SSHSVSHSAI
+75 SSHSVAHSAI
-85 AKTMTS
+85 VKTMTS

-97 QDSVGLSSDSQAES
+97 QDSVDLSSNSQADS
-111 LASDVHSN
+111 LAPNVHSN
-119 VTSSPKEQVD
+119 VISSPKEQVD
-129 KEQVDEEKNLNIP
+129 KEKNLIIP
-142 QETETSKRR
+142 QETEMLKRR

-178 IEAKAKEAIY
+178 IEAKAKESIY
-188 TDPKELVDKMTSERQ
+188 TNPKELVSKMTSERQ
-203 KEAFLEEHHT
+203 KEAFLQEHHT
-213 ASNHSEPEKVQSD
+213 ASNHSEPVRVQSD
-226 RVTDDNEGDES
+226 LVTDDNESDES
-237 IALVASEKADKK
+237 IALAASEKANKK
-249 KRKKVKQ
+249 KRKKVK
-256 KKSSPKDVKQDE
+256 KKESSLKDVKQDE
-268 VIDEEP
+268 IINEEP

-298 IVFLILILSLAGF
+298 IVLLILILSLAGF

-326 NSTKFIS
+326 KSTKFIS
-333 VEIPENSGSSYIG
+333 VEIPENSGNSYIG

-381 ASMTMDEIIEALQK
+381 PSMTMDEIIEALQK

-428 SAKKGKNSSTGL
+428 SAKKGKHSSTGL

-452 TFITK
+452 VFLTK
-457 MKAKYPT
+457 MKAKYPA
-464 LLANLPNSTD
+464 LLANLPKDTD

-503 LSTMNTYL
+503 LSTMDTYL

-521 NHNVNEILTLASL
+521 DHNVNEILTLASL

-555 LDSDMALQSNI
+555 LDSDIALQSNI

-590 IDSPY
+590 IDSVY

-623 STKYMYFVADVT
+623 STKYMYFVADVS
-635 TGDVY
+635 TGNVY

>member
-1 MTDKYNEHSESAED
+1 MTDKFNEHSESAED
-15 SLSFK
+15 RLSFK

-44 ATMPETPLSTSAD
+44 ATMPETPLSTSAE
-57 SHAIDAGLA
+57 SNVAHVGSA
-66 SNKVSNQNF
+66 SNKVSNQDF
-75 SSHSVSHSAI
+75 SSHSVSHSTL
-85 AKTMTS
+85 AKSMTS
-91 ETARDF
+91 ESSQDF
-97 QDSVGLSSDSQAES
+97 QSSTGLTSNSHVDSLVPDA
-111 LASDVHSN
+111 HSN
-119 VTSSPKEQVD
+119 VASSPKEETD
-129 KEQVDEEKNLNIP
+129 NEKKTDIP
-142 QETETSKRR
+142 QSTETSKRR

-161 NAESE
+161 NEASE

-178 IEAKAKEAIY
+178 IEAKSNEAIY
-188 TDPKELVDKMTSERQ
+188 TDPKELEAKLTSERQ
-203 KEAFLEEHHT
+203 KEAFLQEHQESSEQSLSEK
-213 ASNHSEPEKVQSD
+213 AHSD
-226 RVTDDNEGDES
+226 DLTDGES
-237 IALVASEKADKK
+237 IALVASDKPGKK
-249 KRKKVKQ
+249 KRKKAKKQ
-256 KKSSPKDVKQDE
+256 KSSQKDVKHDE
-268 VIDEEP
+268 FDDEEP

-285 KNNRRAGRIARNI
+285 KNNRRAGKIARNI
-298 IVFLILILSLAGF
+298 IIFLLLILSVAAF

-326 NSTKFIS
+326 NSTKFVS

-413 GYTIEQ
+413 GYTIDQ

-428 SAKKGKNSSTGL
+428 SAKKGKKSSTGL

-452 TFITK
+452 AFITK
-457 MKAKYPT
+457 MKTKYPT

-503 LSTMNTYL
+503 LSTMDTYL

-521 NHNVNEILTLASL
+521 GHNVNEILTLASL

-555 LDSDMALQSNI
+555 LNSDMALQSNI

-635 TGDVY
+635 TGNVY

>member
-29 ATRLRSLREEEHNKS
+29 ATRLRSLREEEHKKS
-44 ATMPETPLSTSAD
+44 ATMPETPLSMSAD
-57 SHAIDAGLA
+57 SHAIDSGSA
-66 SNKVSNQNF
+66 SNKVSNQNL
-75 SSHSVSHSAI
+75 SSHSVAHSAI
-85 AKTMTS
+85 VKTMTS

-97 QDSVGLSSDSQAES
+97 QDSVDLSSNSQADS
-111 LASDVHSN
+111 LAPNVHSN
-119 VTSSPKEQVD
+119 VISSPKEQVD
-129 KEQVDEEKNLNIP
+129 KEKNLIIP
-142 QETETSKRR
+142 QETEMLKRR

-178 IEAKAKEAIY
+178 IEAKAKKSIY
-188 TDPKELVDKMTSERQ
+188 TNPKELVSKMTSERQ
-203 KEAFLEEHHT
+203 KEAFLQEHHT
-213 ASNHSEPEKVQSD
+213 ASNHSEPVRVQSD
-226 RVTDDNEGDES
+226 LVTDDNESDES
-237 IALVASEKADKK
+237 IALAASEKANKK
-249 KRKKVKQ
+249 KRKKVK
-256 KKSSPKDVKQDE
+256 KKESSLKDVKQDE
-268 VIDEEP
+268 IINEEP

-298 IVFLILILSLAGF
+298 IVLLILILSLAGF

-326 NSTKFIS
+326 KSTKFIS
-333 VEIPENSGSSYIG
+333 VEIPENSGNSYIG

-381 ASMTMDEIIEALQK
+381 PSMTMDEIIEALQK

-428 SAKKGKNSSTGL
+428 SAKKGKHSSTGL

-452 TFITK
+452 VFLTK
-457 MKAKYPT
+457 MKAKYPA
-464 LLANLPNSTD
+464 LLANLPKDTD

-503 LSTMNTYL
+503 LSTMDTYL

-521 NHNVNEILTLASL
+521 DHNVNEILTLASL

-555 LDSDMALQSNI
+555 LDSDIALQSNI

-590 IDSPY
+590 IDSLY

-623 STKYMYFVADVT
+623 STKYMYFVADVS
-635 TGDVY
+635 TGNVY